1 MFFPLGF
8 SFLRFLPF
16 HMWTVNRLT
25 DGILLYK
32 LFQIHYSSMPMSVVY
47 SIKKP
52 QIRLKVRKVGI
63 SAKHLDTIHPQRLYP
78 QCTGWCWGTSHL
90 EASSHDVCQQEVGD
104 LQSKGWGGKRGHFCG
119 PPNLLLPTS
128 TLVNVHLI
136 GLVAA
141 GLVLGT
147 SGALHVGGAWS
158 P

>member
-1 MFFPLGF
+1 
-8 SFLRFLPF
+8 
-16 HMWTVNRLT
+16 MWTVNRLT

-90 EASSHDVCQQEVGD
+90 EASPQDVCQQELGD
-104 LQSKGWGGKRGHFCG
+104 LQSRGWGGKRGHFCG
-119 PPNLLLPTS
+119 SPNLLLPTS
-128 TLVNVHLI
+128 TLVNEHLMGWWLLGWCWEHLELSMWVVH
-136 GLVAA
+136 GSH
-141 GLVLGT
+141 GT
-147 SGALHVGGAWS
+147 FFFFFFSCF
-158 P
+158 